1 MLKKLN
7 DLYETHRVYVLNP
20 CDAGAHAILRPGGR
34 ALARLA
40 GLCPCCAG
48 TRLVFAAGLAAVWP
62 VPTLVAL
69 GAALAVMT
77 AQETI
82 KGEPNDT
89 PAD

>member
-1 MLKKLN
+1 
-7 DLYETHRVYVLNP
+7 
-20 CDAGAHAILRPGGR
+20 
-34 ALARLA
+34 
-40 GLCPCCAG
+40 
-48 TRLVFAAGLAAVWP
+48 LVFAAGLAAVWP

-77 AQETI
+77 AQEII